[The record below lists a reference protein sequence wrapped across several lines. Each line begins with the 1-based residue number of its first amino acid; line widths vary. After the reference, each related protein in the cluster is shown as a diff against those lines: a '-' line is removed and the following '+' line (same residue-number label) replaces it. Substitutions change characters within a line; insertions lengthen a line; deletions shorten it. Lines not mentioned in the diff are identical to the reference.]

1 MLLKIILGLGSAVAG
16 LIAAGLIMLLHAGV
30 ATVWVESP
38 EATFFVPV
46 PIAAVDVAL
55 GFVPKEDLRQMRHD
69 LEQFGPVIAGALD
82 ELRHC
87 PDATLVEVESSEDYV
102 LVKKEGDD
110 LKITVRSGQ
119 GERFDIQV
127 PLDGVQ
133 HILASVAGI

>member
-55 GFVPKEDLRQMRHD
+55 GFVPEKDLREMRRD
-69 LEQFGPVIAGALD
+69 LEQFGPVIAAALD
-82 ELRHC
+82 ELSHC
-87 PDATLVEVESSEDYV
+87 PDATLVEVESCEDHV

-110 LKITVRSGQ
+110 LKITVKSGQ
-119 GERFDIQV
+119 GEHFEIQV